1 MGSGTGYS
9 LTAPQFFK
17 EDAVLSSYPMINE
30 PLIHK
35 HYMQMPLSELQS
47 RSLQL
52 DAQRQHIGKGQ
63 MPHGMSVYRQRL
75 MKALAAKGAEQS
87 AQQARYMH
95 TPART
100 VNSRLTPQQ
109 RYDKGAQQ
117 GGSDALS
124 GLSPRDGGIDDS
136 EEQRGYRDAYR
147 SAQASQR
154 STRSGGWAV
163 YRH

>member
-1 MGSGTGYS
+1 
-9 LTAPQFFK
+9 
-17 EDAVLSSYPMINE
+17 MINE

-35 HYMQMPLSELQS
+35 HYKEMPLSELES

-63 MPHGMSVYRQRL
+63 MPHGMSVYRRRL
-75 MKALAAKGAEQS
+75 MKALEHKQAEQT
-87 AQQARYMH
+87 AQQTRYMH
-95 TPART
+95 TPTRS
-100 VNSRLTPQQ
+100 VNTRLSTQQ
-109 RYDKGAQQ
+109 RYDKGARQ
-117 GGSDALS
+117 GRSDALS

-163 YRH
+163 YRF